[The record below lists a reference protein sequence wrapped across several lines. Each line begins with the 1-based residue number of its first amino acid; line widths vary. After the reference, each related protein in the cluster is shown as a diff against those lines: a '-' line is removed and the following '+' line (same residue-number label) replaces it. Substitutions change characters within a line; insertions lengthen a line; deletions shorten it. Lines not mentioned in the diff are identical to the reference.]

1 MTELAERFE
10 ALRPRLLRLALDALR
25 SARVRREAYGRI
37 DIQRNPEKLRRLP

>member
-10 ALRPRLLRLALDALR
+10 ALR